1 MDQYTWLFYALAGAC
16 CAAMIN
22 VLAKLGAQRES
33 LGFFEG
39 LKLRLTE
46 TFTYQKPMLVTA
58 FATAMAL
65 IIAVPVGVGLMHG
78 PDGYGAK
85 DVEVET
91 VSVSSESRVRPIVY
105 ENDKGDA
112 IIWTVEEPDKNVQQ
126 QQKTDEKND
135 EIDVDSNSAEKKA
148 GEL

>member
-1 MDQYTWLFYALAGAC
+1 
-16 CAAMIN
+16 
-22 VLAKLGAQRES
+22 
-33 LGFFEG
+33 
-39 LKLRLTE
+39 
-46 TFTYQKPMLVTA
+46 MLVTA

-65 IIAVPVGVGLMHG
+65 VIAVPVGVAVMQG
-78 PDGYGAK
+78 PAGYGAK

-112 IIWTVEEPDKNVQQ
+112 IIWTVEEPEKNVQQ
-126 QQKTDEKND
+126 PKTDEKNE